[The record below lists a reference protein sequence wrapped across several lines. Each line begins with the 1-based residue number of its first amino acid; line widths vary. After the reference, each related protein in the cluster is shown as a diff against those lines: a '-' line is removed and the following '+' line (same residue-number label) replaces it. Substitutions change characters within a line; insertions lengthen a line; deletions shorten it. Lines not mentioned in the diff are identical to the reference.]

1 MKVLFLFSVGVLL
14 CGCNRSSSDKNS
26 ANKNNIQI
34 ANEFIDAFYSF
45 NKDSLQSKMVHAES
59 SQPDI
64 LYYQGWA
71 ECGNYEVIERGVV
84 FEKNDSLV
92 ICPVTVKDDLMGAL
106 QINFNVTDT
115 FKITIKDGQ
124 LRSVDNSSNDLNIY
138 YTAKEWVKNSRPEYV
153 EKQCEGI
160 WDGGPTP
167 CECVQGMVKGFQ
179 DFKTMEGTLDL
190 RDLN

>member
-1 MKVLFLFSVGVLL
+1 MKTGLLVCFCLVIVVG
-14 CGCNRSSSDKNS
+14 CQKASDRDKSLNS
-26 ANKNNIQI
+26 NVVI

-45 NKDSLQSKMVHAES
+45 DKDSLQSKMRYAQA

-64 LYYQGWA
+64 VYYQGWA
-71 ECGNYEVIERGVV
+71 ECGNYEVIKRGNV

-92 ICPVTVKDDLMGAL
+92 ICPVTVKDDLMAAL

-115 FKITIKDGQ
+115 FKIVFKGGQ
-124 LRSVDNSSNDLNIY
+124 IRAVETSSNDLNIY

-160 WDGGPTP
+160 WAGGPTP
-167 CECVQGMVKGFQ
+167 CECIKGMIKGFH
-179 DFKTMEGTLDL
+179 DFKTLEGTLDL